1 MADIRAFRGLR
12 YDLARVGA
20 LSSVIAPPYDVI
32 DETLSKQ
39 LHDQSP
45 YNVIRLI
52 LNPIESTDDEQ
63 NNRYTRAAKFL
74 HDWRSEGILT
84 EDSHPCIYVYSQQ
97 FDWEGTQYTRRGVM
111 ARVRLEKLGEGKIY
125 PHEET
130 MPGPKAD
137 RLKLFHATGMNL
149 SQIFGLY
156 PDEANE
162 VGQLLDQAVAGKT
175 PLEAT
180 DHLGVVHRV
189 WPISDLETITKLQGL
204 LGPKPVFI
212 ADGHHRYET
221 SCKHLEERQAAGKVS
236 GPEDPANFTLM
247 MFVGMSEPGLKV
259 MPTHRLVSGLS
270 GLTTERLQELLQ
282 PHFDIEVV
290 GNGTDAATTAWESIE
305 TSGRQEA
312 MAFCT
317 VADGNWIL
325 ATLRSPSSMDQVVT
339 EHSDVWKSLGV
350 SILHKLA
357 LDTCLASEGQPQC
370 KYVHLLQ
377 EVIDAVQA
385 KQCDL
390 ACLVQPATVEHI
402 RQLAGTFEKMPAKST
417 YFYPKLASGLVFN
430 PIH

>member
-12 YDLARVGA
+12 YDLGRVGA

-32 DETLSKQ
+32 DDALSDK
-39 LHDQSP
+39 LHAQSE

-52 LNPIESTDDEQ
+52 LNPIQSSDDDN
-63 NNRYTRAAKFL
+63 NNRYTRAANFL
-74 HDWRSEGILT
+74 KKWRSEGILS
-84 EDSHPCIYVYSQQ
+84 EEGDPCIYVYAQE
-97 FDWEGTQYTRRGVM
+97 FEWEGTHYTRRGFMSRIV
-111 ARVRLEKLGEGKIY
+111 LEKLGEGTIY

-130 MPGPKAD
+130 LPGPKAD

-162 VGQLLDQAVAGKT
+162 VGKCLDEAVAGKT

-180 DHLGVVHRV
+180 DHLGIVHRI
-189 WPISDLETITKLQGL
+189 WPISDAETITKLQGL
-204 LGPKPVFI
+204 LGSKPVFI

-221 SCKHLEERQAAGKVS
+221 SCKHLEERQAAGKFS
-236 GPEDPANFTLM
+236 GPDDPANFTLM
-247 MFVGMSEPGLKV
+247 MLVGMSEPGLKV

-270 GLTTERLQELLQ
+270 GLTSDTLQGLLS
-282 PHFDIEVV
+282 PHFDLEVI
-290 GNGTDAATTAWESIE
+290 GSGPDAAQTAWESIE
-305 TSGRQEA
+305 TSGKQEA
-312 MAFCT
+312 LGFCT
-317 VADGNWIL
+317 VADGNWIV
-325 ATLRSPSSMDQVVT
+325 ATLRSKKSMDDVV
-339 EHSDVWKSLGV
+339 EGHSDVWKGLGV

-357 LDTCLASEGQPQC
+357 LETCLAEAGQPQC
-370 KYVHLLQ
+370 KYVHLLS
-377 EVIDAVQA
+377 EVTDSVAN
-385 KQCDL
+385 KECDL